1 MTKAIRRLQRTVLA
15 AAAIVILAGL
25 SAPGLMAATVYVG
38 TCVSH
43 PVPYTTIQN
52 AVNAVP
58 EGSTI
63 RVCPGNY
70 PEQVMIDKNLTLTG
84 VEAGTADDP
93 VVVIPAT
100 GFVANATSLTN
111 GSSIAAQIL
120 VESPATNV
128 VIRDIAVDGTGS
140 NLNSGC
146 SEPPLIGIYY
156 RGASGRLNYVVAR
169 NQAQNAA
176 NFGCA
181 DSAGLGIF
189 VESSSSEHST
199 VRIENSTVHGY
210 QKNAITADETG
221 TTVTI
226 NGNSLVGAGPTTIAQ
241 NGIQVAFGA
250 MGTVENNI
258 IADDDFNGDPSLGIG
273 SGILIYG
280 SGGLAITG
288 NSVANTQTGIVT
300 VTDGSFTANGNTV
313 TNNLVTNTHI
323 YDGIDLCSDSNTATG
338 NTVFSSDEAG
348 IHLDSTCGSTGSNN
362 TVSRNTVNEACA
374 GILVGGSSN
383 TISATNTFA
392 NVVNITLAGDVCAV
406 TASSTVATSKFSSQ
420 ATIQVSS
427 QGRTYSPVRP

>member
-1 MTKAIRRLQRTVLA
+1 
-15 AAAIVILAGL
+15 
-25 SAPGLMAATVYVG
+25 MA
-38 TCVSH
+38 
-43 PVPYTTIQN
+43 
-52 AVNAVP
+52 
-58 EGSTI
+58 
-63 RVCPGNY
+63 
-70 PEQVMIDKNLTLTG
+70 
-84 VEAGTADDP
+84 
-93 VVVIPAT
+93 
-100 GFVANATSLTN
+100 
-111 GSSIAAQIL
+111 
-120 VESPATNV
+120 
-128 VIRDIAVDGTGS
+128 
-140 NLNSGC
+140 C

-210 QKNAITADETG
+210 QKNAITANETG

-427 QGRTYSPVRP
+427 QGRTYSPVRPENFIPLVRHSGLAVPASPKPALIRPRSRYQTACLPRFRPSSSWAED